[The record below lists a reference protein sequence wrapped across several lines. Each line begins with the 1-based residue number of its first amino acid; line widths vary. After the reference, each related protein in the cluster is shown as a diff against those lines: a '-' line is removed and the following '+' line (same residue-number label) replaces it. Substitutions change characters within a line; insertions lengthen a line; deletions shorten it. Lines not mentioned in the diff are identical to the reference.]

1 MSNKSTKE
9 FSPSPANNDE
19 DEDSNRIPMADEDEE
34 DEEDATTAD
43 ESQGESNL
51 RQNEGPESLTSI
63 NILEDDDDGAGGG
76 SGDLNNEEQEEKA
89 RLIAQVLELQNTLDD
104 LSSRVDNV
112 KEENLR
118 LRSENQVLG
127 QYIENLMAASN
138 VFQPAN
144 GAPSPAVGGARGATS
159 KKK

>member
-1 MSNKSTKE
+1 MSENTS
-9 FSPSPANNDE
+9 E
-19 DEDSNRIPMADEDEE
+19 DEQIPMADEDIELENNCASSSVRCAPEE
-34 DEEDATTAD
+34 VTTAT
-43 ESQGESNL
+43 NL
-51 RQNEGPESLTSI
+51 TTVPVLESLSPRSQ
-63 NILEDDDDGAGGG
+63 DDDTEI
-76 SGDLNNEEQEEKA
+76 SGNNSQQQSVVGTLLDNDLSPEEQEEKA

-144 GAPSPAVGGARGATS
+144 EQQPKTGKR
-159 KKK
+159 K

>member
-1 MSNKSTKE
+1 MFPGVQPARPLTE
-9 FSPSPANNDE
+9 ATSPDLNPAPAAAPSSLTLE
-19 DEDSNRIPMADEDEE
+19 DN
-34 DEEDATTAD
+34 
-43 ESQGESNL
+43 
-51 RQNEGPESLTSI
+51 GPESLTSI
-63 NILEDDDDGAGGG
+63 NILEGDDLTG
-76 SGDLNNEEQEEKA
+76 EEQEEKA

-127 QYIENLMAASN
+127 QYIENLMAASS

-144 GAPSPAVGGARGATS
+144 GDTTSGGGPGARGLGG